1 MKLFQFTFCFAS
13 LALLASA
20 ESVYKVTLSEPAV
33 IEGSAVKPGDYRIVI
48 EGNTATLTTGKTSLQ
63 VPVKVE
69 MGKQKFAYTSVD
81 TRTEAGQTIVDD
93 IQVGG
98 TRTILV
104 FKR

>member
-1 MKLFQFTFCFAS
+1 
-13 LALLASA
+13 
-20 ESVYKVTLSEPAV
+20 
-33 IEGSAVKPGDYRIVI
+33 
-48 EGNTATLTTGKTSLQ
+48 
-63 VPVKVE
+63 